1 MSVRVGILGAGQAGE
16 RHAVGFSADPRAT
29 VVAVAD
35 LDVTAASRVARE
47 VGAEATSTAEE
58 LVARG
63 IDVLVVALPHHL
75 HVEPTRLAA
84 RHGIHVLMEKPIA
97 TTVDDA
103 DAIVDA
109 CGSAGVILSVG
120 FVHRYREEV
129 VRAKSWLKQAGSL
142 QVARESMASQ
152 RTIHHP
158 AWLTRRRTGGGVLF
172 YGAIHGIDRL
182 RWFLGSDVTEVTART
197 HRYAPDT
204 EVEDGVAALLRFR
217 DGATATLTANAP
229 LYPAQPAPW
238 ETEVYGSEAMVRVRT
253 RAWAET
259 SSERTQD
266 RYVATDD
273 PRTAAPHYNF
283 GRQASAFLTAVLEGT
298 PPPVTGVDG
307 VRALEVCLAIQRS
320 AAEGR
325 TVAVEE
331 VRESATRGG
340 S

>member
-1 MSVRVGILGAGQAGE
+1 VSVRVGILGAGQAGE
-16 RHAVGFSADPRAT
+16 RHAAGFAADPRAD

-35 LDVTAASRVARE
+35 LDATAAARVAQR
-47 VGAEATSTAEE
+47 VDAEAVSTAED

-75 HVEPTRLAA
+75 HLEPTRLAA
-84 RHGIHVLMEKPIA
+84 RRGIHVLMEKPIA
-97 TTVDDA
+97 TTLDDA

-109 CGSAGVILSVG
+109 CGASGVTLSVG

-129 VRAKSWLKQAGSL
+129 ARAKSWLSRAGTL

-152 RTIHHP
+152 RTPRHP
-158 AWLTRRRTGGGVLF
+158 AWLTRRGSGGGVLL

-182 RWFLGSDVTEVTART
+182 RWFLDSDVAEVTART

-204 EVEDGVAALLRFR
+204 EVEDGVAALLGFR
-217 DGATATLTANAP
+217 SGASATLTANAP
-229 LYPAQPAPW
+229 LYRAQPAPW
-238 ETEVYGSEAMVRVRT
+238 ETEVYGSSAMVRVRT

-259 SSERTQD
+259 SSDRGQD
-266 RYVATDD
+266 RYETDGD

-283 GRQASAFLTAVLEGT
+283 GRQASAFLTAVQEGAS
-298 PPPVTGVDG
+298 PPVTGADG

-331 VRESATRGG
+331 AREPSRREGP
-340 S
+340 